1 MTHAGLSKNF
11 FDMFKETSVAY
22 IFDVI
27 GIIAGFIV
35 AYQLGVF
42 EKAPWAIALYPAIL
56 SAKGIINGLLSS
68 RLSTALHLGTVKP
81 QFRGNP
87 KGFYKIFEAVIVLT
101 LILSAAVSLF
111 AFLFGTFFWGITA
124 ADFLSIFLVII
135 STMALG
141 LLITLVTIQVT
152 FVAFKKGLDPDTT
165 VYPLMSTISNI
176 LITLCFVGVLNLFFF
191 GEIGEFLITALG
203 LIHVILTL
211 ILVPKN
217 WKVPEFTRTI
227 KESILTLILVA
238 FIVNITGTV
247 LKHVGSIAQNP
258 KVIFTLYPPLIDI
271 VGDTGLIVGSTA
283 TTKLALGLLKPS
295 FSSLKNHLKNVFSAW
310 SSSLV
315 MFAILAAL
323 ALVLNG
329 VFSFTSYANLALILV
344 ISNVVS
350 TTAIVLVT
358 FFVSLITF
366 RRGLDPDSFVIP
378 LMTAIADS
386 IATAALLIALF
397 LMV

>member
-11 FDMFKETSVAY
+11 FGMFKETSIAY
-22 IFDVI
+22 LFDLGGVL
-27 GIIAGFIV
+27 AGFIV

-111 AFLFGTFFWGITA
+111 AFLFGSLFWGITL
-124 ADFLSIFLVII
+124 ADFSSIFLVII
-135 STMALG
+135 STMTLG
-141 LLITLVTIQVT
+141 LLITLITIQVT

-191 GEIGEFLITALG
+191 GEIGELLITAFG

-227 KESILTLILVA
+227 KESILTLIIVA

-315 MFAILAAL
+315 MFSILAAL

-329 VFSFTSYANLALILV
+329 VFSFTSYANLAVILV
-344 ISNVVS
+344 ISNLIS
-350 TTAIVLVT
+350 TVAIVLVT

-386 IATAALLIALF
+386 IATAAVLVALL